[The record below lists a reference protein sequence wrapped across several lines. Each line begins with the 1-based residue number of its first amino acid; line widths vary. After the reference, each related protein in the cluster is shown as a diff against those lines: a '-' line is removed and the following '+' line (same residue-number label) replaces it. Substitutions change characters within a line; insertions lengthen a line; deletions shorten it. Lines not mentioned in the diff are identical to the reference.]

1 MRVPSVAGL
10 RLDVSKAGAS
20 RRAGDADEDV
30 ATRAFNL
37 PPGVTRVAFQRL
49 VAVGTVEF
57 EFVHSLHLSMRN
69 RQRESMWKIATYFSR
84 VDCACR
90 GR

>member
-1 MRVPSVAGL
+1 MRVPGVAGL
-10 RLDVSKAGAS
+10 RLDVGEARSR

-57 EFVHSLHLSMRN
+57 EFVHSLHLSMRK
-69 RQRESMWKIATYFSR
+69 RFPKSMKNNSILSVR
-84 VDCACR
+84 PLR
-90 GR
+90 M